1 MATVVEIEKLSK
13 TYRNGTTT
21 VVFKDATYSLPS
33 SKVIG
38 LFAPSGYGKSTL
50 IFLIAGLE
58 KPDSGRVIVA
68 GNDITRMNE
77 KSLAIFRR
85 KNIGIVFQFFNL
97 IPTLTAIENV
107 MLPMRLIGTKF
118 QDAIKKAERLL
129 KDVGLE
135 EEHYNKFP
143 SQLSGGQQQRVA
155 IARAL
160 ANNPKIILADEPT
173 GNLDEKNAIRI
184 FNLFK
189 EINRK
194 CGVSILIATHDVEHA
209 REIVDLA
216 LTIRDHKI
224 VEVD

>member
-1 MATVVEIEKLSK
+1 LATVVEIEKLSK

-58 KPDSGRVIVA
+58 KPDSGKIIVA
-68 GNDITRMNE
+68 RNDVTRMNE
-77 KSLAIFRR
+77 KALAVFRR

-107 MLPMRLIGTKF
+107 MLPMRLVGTKF
-118 QDAIKKAERLL
+118 QDAIKRAMRLL

-135 EEHYNKFP
+135 GEHYNKFP

-184 FNLFK
+184 FNLFR

-194 CGVSILIATHDVEHA
+194 SGVSILIATHDVEHA

-216 LTIRDHKI
+216 LTIKDYRI